1 MAARTNATAWGQG
14 RGQRARKQSRWQRA
28 NGILLSA
35 LCSLLFSGIAL
46 SAQRGGGPP
55 TSSAKANPAIGNREA
70 IAEGEKLYNETC
82 TACHGKDG
90 KGGELGPPVASQ
102 NRRYLRRTDD
112 ELFDALKNGI
122 SGTQMPPFSGQ
133 FNDDQVWRIT
143 AYIRGLRGTA
153 ADAPSSGNVAG
164 GEAVFWGKGNCG
176 SCHMIKAKGGIL
188 GPDLSNLG
196 GTRKIQDISDALTK
210 ENHKIAADGGTHDAT
225 LVPNTSYQPVRVTMK
240 DGKVVSGILKNED
253 SFSLQVLG
261 KDDLNLYRFK
271 RQDVKVFYDPQSVM
285 PHDWDKRLSTAEF
298 QDLMAFL
305 TRLYVPPPPAPPAR
319 GGGVG

>member
-1 MAARTNATAWGQG
+1 MA
-14 RGQRARKQSRWQRA
+14 RGQSRWQRA
-28 NGILLSA
+28 DGVWRFALCSLLFA
-35 LCSLLFSGIAL
+35 LCSLLFSGLTL
-46 SAQRGGGPP
+46 SAQRGGPP
-55 TSSAKANPAIGNREA
+55 ASGAKANPAIGNREA

-82 TACHGKDG
+82 TSCHGKDG

-112 ELFDALKNGI
+112 ELFDAVKNGI

-133 FNDDQVWRIT
+133 FTDDQVWRIT
-143 AYIRGLRGTA
+143 AYLRGLRGTA
-153 ADAPSSGNVAG
+153 SDTPVSGNVAG
-164 GEAVFWGKGNCG
+164 GEALFWGKATCG
-176 SCHMIKAKGGIL
+176 SCHMIKGKGAIL

-196 GTRKIQDISDALTK
+196 GTRKVQDIVDALTK
-210 ENHKIAADGGTHDAT
+210 EKHRIAADGGTHDAT

-240 DGKVVSGILKNED
+240 DGKVVNGILKNED

-271 RQDVKVFYDPQSVM
+271 RQDVKVFYDPQSLM
-285 PHDWDKRLSTAEF
+285 PHDWDKRLSPAEF

-305 TRLYVPPPPAPPAR
+305 SRLFVPPPPAPPAR

>member
-1 MAARTNATAWGQG
+1 MAARTNFTAWRRG
-14 RGQRARKQSRWQRA
+14 RGHRAEGRW
-28 NGILLSA
+28 ILLFA
-35 LCSLLFSGIAL
+35 LCSLLFVSISL
-46 SAQRGGGPP
+46 SAQRGGGPAG
-55 TSSAKANPAIGNREA
+55 SGAKAHPAIGNRDA

-82 TACHGKDG
+82 TSCHGKDG

-102 NRRYLRRTDD
+102 NRRYLRRADD
-112 ELFDALKNGI
+112 EIFDALKNGI

-133 FNDDQVWRIT
+133 FTDDQVWRIT

-164 GEAVFWGKGNCG
+164 GEALFWGKANCG
-176 SCHMIKAKGGIL
+176 SCHMIKAKGGII

-196 GTRKIQDISDALTK
+196 GTRKVQDIADALTK

-225 LVPNTSYQPVRVTMK
+225 LVPNTNYQPVRVTMK

-253 SFSLQVLG
+253 SFSLQVLSR
-261 KDDLNLYRFK
+261 DDLNIHRFK
-271 RQDVKVFYDPQSVM
+271 RQDVQVYYDPNSVM
-285 PHDWDKRLSTAEF
+285 PHDWDKRLSPAEF

-305 TRLYVPPPPAPPAR
+305 TRLFVPPPPAPPGR
-319 GGGVG
+319 GGAVG

>member
-1 MAARTNATAWGQG
+1 MAISTNSMMARRQS
-14 RGQRARKQSRWQRA
+14 RGQQAEGI
-28 NGILLSA
+28 GILLFA
-35 LCSLLFSGIAL
+35 LCSLLSVGVSV

-55 TSSAKANPAIGNREA
+55 ASGAKANPAIGNREA

-82 TACHGKDG
+82 TSCHGKDG

-112 ELFDALKNGI
+112 EIFDAVKNGI
-122 SGTQMPPFSGQ
+122 AGTQMPPFSGQ
-133 FNDDQVWRIT
+133 FTDDQVWRIT
-143 AYIRGLRGTA
+143 AYLRGLRGTA
-153 ADAPSSGNVAG
+153 SDTPVSGNVAG
-164 GEAVFWGKGNCG
+164 GEALFWGKANCG
-176 SCHMIKAKGGIL
+176 SCHMIKGKGSIL

-196 GTRKIQDISDALTK
+196 GTRKVQDIVDALTK
-210 ENHKIAADGGTHDAT
+210 EDHRIAADGGTHDTT
-225 LVPNTSYQPVRVTMK
+225 LLPMSTYQPVRITMK
-240 DGKVVSGILKNED
+240 DGKVVNGILKNED

-271 RQDVKVFYDPQSVM
+271 RQDVKVFYDPQSLM
-285 PHDWDKRLSTAEF
+285 PHDWDKRLPPAEF
-298 QDLMAFL
+298 QDLLAFL